1 MHSTIC
7 IPASIL
13 TSALIALPAAA
24 GVSEPGISSVSG
36 SADIQFDITGFR
48 GGLDANDFGEAQ
60 LNISTDNDALPGGLF
75 WSDQSNAEVNLGPT
89 SGRIA
94 SDAAFEASDQ
104 FFSYTQSVSGSGSI
118 ADGDQLGGNYSGRA
132 NFFVSF
138 DAPTL
143 VDIVIRLS
151 ATDPLIGNGAIA
163 SVRISGIA
171 GQGPIELRYDN
182 GDPAGIQEFSIRTTI
197 DSPRAVIF
205 DFDADLNLNPDQ
217 GFPVEY
223 AGIELFGSINV
234 VPTPGA
240 AATLALGGLIAA
252 RRRR

>member
-1 MHSTIC
+1 MHSTIR
-7 IPASIL
+7 ISASIL
-13 TSALIALPAAA
+13 AAGFVALPAAA
-24 GVSEPGISSVSG
+24 GVSDPGISSING
-36 SADIQFDITGFR
+36 SADLQFDVTGFR
-48 GGLDANDFGEAQ
+48 AGLSADDFGEAR
-60 LNISTDNDALPGGLF
+60 LDVNTDNDSLPGGLF
-75 WSDQSNAEVNLGPT
+75 WSDQSEVEVDLGPT
-89 SGRIA
+89 AGLIS
-94 SDAAFEASDQ
+94 SDAAFEASDL

-132 NFFVSF
+132 NFFVTF

-151 ATDPLIGNGAIA
+151 ATDPLIGDGAGA
-163 SVRISGIA
+163 SVRLSGID

-205 DFDADLNLNPDQ
+205 DFDADLSLNPDQ
-217 GFPVEY
+217 GFPVEF

-234 VPTPGA
+234 VPGPGA
-240 AATLALGGLIAA
+240 TLLLATGGLLTT